1 MDLYEYLWHTME
13 LTIPSYSA
21 MYYNLLIQLVQ
32 WLAVRLG
39 LSVAYHF
46 NEKCHS
52 IYLLK
57 HFPYVPIHMAACMP
71 MANTSPGK
79 SSSTASFLN
88 VAMCLNM
95 NSNIRILSSMVLLLL
110 PACKTPTF

>member
-21 MYYNLLIQLVQ
+21 MHYNR
-32 WLAVRLG
+32 WLAIRLG
-39 LSVAYHF
+39 LSVPYHF
-46 NEKCHS
+46 NEKYHS

-57 HFPYVPIHMAACMP
+57 HFRYVPVHTAACMP
-71 MANTSPGK
+71 MANTGPGK
-79 SSSTASFLN
+79 SSSIASFLN

-95 NSNIRILSSMVLLLL
+95 HNNILIIKLTKWEQCNAPYFFKV
-110 PACKTPTF
+110 